1 MVGAMQRI
9 PEGTGW
15 IEIICGSMFSG
26 KTEALISR
34 LRREQYAR
42 NAVQVFKPQT
52 DDRYAAQAVVSH
64 SSLSLPCRAVEHATE
79 ILKYLDEATSVVGI
93 DEVQF
98 FGAPIVAVVEE
109 LAHRGLRVICAGLD
123 QDYLGQPFEPMPQ
136 LLARAEYITKKL
148 AVCMVCG
155 NPANRSQ
162 RMTASESRVV
172 IGAAESYE
180 ARCRRCH
187 VAHAA
192 AAPSQTLLPMVGVG
206 DRKPGAPEQ
215 PNLPLSA
222 TEIR

>member
-1 MVGAMQRI
+1 MQRI

-15 IEIICGSMFSG
+15 IEVICGSMFSG

-34 LRREQYAR
+34 LRRELYAR
-42 NAVQVFKPQT
+42 QKVQIFKPRT
-52 DDRYAAQAVVSH
+52 DDRYAAEAVVSH
-64 SSLSLPCRAVEHATE
+64 SSLRLPCLAVEHASDM
-79 ILKYLDEATSVVGI
+79 LKMVDADTKVVGI

-98 FGAPIVAVVEE
+98 FGEPVVSVVEQ

-172 IGAAESYE
+172 IGAAEAYE

-187 VAHAA
+187 RAHAV
-192 AAPSQTLLPMVGVG
+192 AAPSQQQLPIEGTAQS
-206 DRKPGAPEQ
+206 PGRPDQ
-215 PNLPLSA
+215 PHLPLAPS
-222 TEIR
+222 ELP